1 MKGPGFLKKL
11 SLRNLN
17 NIQINEPIDKNS
29 EESNDLIH
37 ITTPSNIINP
47 NNANKKIF
55 YGLSKNYLDRR
66 HNSREENIREK
77 KLSVEDNFNKISA
90 HKKQDI
96 KLFKD
101 KEAQKNDRS
110 RKRENENEIIQE
122 IKERINEEREMLRK
136 KEEDIV
142 KEEKAIIQEKKKR
155 INEER
160 EMLRKKEEDIA
171 KEEKALI
178 QEEKKRISEERDI
191 LRKKEEDIIEEEFR
205 KERETIFSELNLIR
219 NEMKKEKEEKKKMK
233 KDIKEIKEGMEKN
246 KNEII
251 ELIKNYFENKKEE
264 N

>member
-1 MKGPGFLKKL
+1 MYFILK
-11 SLRNLN
+11 
-17 NIQINEPIDKNS
+17 I
-29 EESNDLIH
+29 
-37 ITTPSNIINP
+37 
-47 NNANKKIF
+47 NANKKIF

-77 KLSVEDNFNKISA
+77 KLSVEDNFNRISA

-122 IKERINEEREMLRK
+122 IKERINK
-136 KEEDIV
+136 
-142 KEEKAIIQEKKKR
+142 
-155 INEER
+155 ER